1 MVADAMAVQLPSGKA
16 STVPASAPVS
26 TKHSFWPAFLGSRGS
41 AYKAL
46 KDVDKH
52 AKKKDPNAAETD
64 ETSDDMPLLKAG
76 DPTAAKYAEKLSRRS
91 EQEEPFVPRP
101 NSRITFKLPDST
113 PSEDMQPET
122 LSVPQ
127 ETTPTDIRAPDDADI
142 SPTDDLIPANNL
154 LPASDMA
161 PASDTVPANDVSPV
175 KELASASD
183 AVPAAE
189 LNPLI

>member
-1 MVADAMAVQLPSGKA
+1 MVADAMAVQLPSSKA
-16 STVPASAPVS
+16 STVPASPTVG
-26 TKHSFWPAFLGSRGS
+26 TKRSFWPAFLGRRGS

-52 AKKKDPNAAETD
+52 VKKKDPNAAETD
-64 ETSDDMPLLKAG
+64 ENSDDVPLLKAG
-76 DPTAAKYAEKLSRRS
+76 DPTAAKYAEKLSRHS

-113 PSEDMQPET
+113 PSEDVQPE
-122 LSVPQ
+122 SVPQ
-127 ETTPTDIRAPDDADI
+127 ETTPTDIRAPDNADI

-154 LPASDMA
+154 LPASDMTPTNDTA
-161 PASDTVPANDVSPV
+161 PANGVSPV
-175 KELASASD
+175 QEVASASD

-189 LNPLI
+189 LKTLI